1 MNKKKPLTKEQLD
14 DAKRLKSIYML
25 KKNELCITQED
36 IADQLGIGQA
46 AVSHYLNGVNPLNA
60 KTVALFAKLLKVKPS
75 DISPS
80 IALELEEIAKLMLPT
95 DYSYM
100 IPDNS
105 YIKLTKT
112 EENLLEMFNAL
123 TQEEQK
129 NYLKEITETRA
140 NLERIYKEMKEKE
153 KKSKRAS

>member
-105 YIKLTKT
+105 YTKLTKI
-112 EENLLEMFNAL
+112 EENLLDMFNAL

-129 NYLKEITETRA
+129 NYLKEIAETRA

-153 KKSKRAS
+153 KKSKRAL

>member
-1 MNKKKPLTKEQLD
+1 MMQKIEINLH
-14 DAKRLKSIYML
+14 A

-60 KTVALFAKLLKVKPS
+60 KTVALFAKLLKVKPNE
-75 DISPS
+75 ISPS

-95 DYSYM
+95 DHSYM

-105 YIKLTKT
+105 YTKLTKT
-112 EENLLEMFNAL
+112 EEKLLDMFNAL
-123 TQEEQK
+123 TEDEQR
-129 NYLKEITETRA
+129 NYLEEIAETQA